1 LREWWGSIIIAALE
15 SESLGRMRMQ
25 RNYGGVR
32 MRKFLVLAT
41 CFAVFAFCGVAAGQS
56 GKSPEV
62 HGDGTVSFR
71 LMMPNAQKVELRF
84 EGMSGVTAVAMTKD
98 ASGAWSATTTP
109 LAADIYAYQFHV
121 DGVDIIDPGVHE
133 FVPNH
138 FEQGGLFTLPGKTA
152 EPWEETEVSHGV
164 VQRYLYA
171 SKIRGDESDYYVY
184 TPPGFDARAKTKY
197 PVLYLLH
204 GYSDYTNAWTVM
216 GHAQLILDNLIA
228 QGKSKAMIVVMPSG
242 YGWPKVLEA
251 GWGKQPE
258 EDRVRNRDNFA
269 AMLLEEIIPRIEKQY
284 PVWKDGT
291 HRAIAGLSMG
301 GGESLYVGL
310 NHSGQFAWI
319 GSMSAGMLE
328 KPETNFAS
336 MNVEE
341 AKKVKLLWIACGKE
355 DRLLQANREMKE
367 WLKAKGVAFTD
378 VETEGAHTWQ
388 VWRRNLAEFAVL
400 LFR

>member
-1 LREWWGSIIIAALE
+1 MKMQRDWGGA
-15 SESLGRMRMQ
+15 RMQ
-25 RNYGGVR
+25 KNYGGVS
-32 MRKFLVLAT
+32 MRKIF
-41 CFAVFAFCGVAAGQS
+41 VFVVGVGVFVFCGVAAGQR

-62 HGDGTVSFR
+62 HGDGTVSFH

-84 EGMSGVTAVAMTKD
+84 EGMSGMTAVAMAKD
-98 ASGAWSATTTP
+98 ASGVWSATTAA
-109 LAADIYAYQFHV
+109 LAADIYAYQFNV
-121 DGVDIIDPGVHE
+121 DGTDIIDPGVHE

-138 FEQGGLFTLPGKTA
+138 FEQGGLFTVPGKTA
-152 EPWEETEVSHGV
+152 ELWEQTKVPHGV
-164 VQRYLYA
+164 VQWHLYA

-184 TPPGFDARAKTKY
+184 TPPGVDARAKTKY

-204 GYSDYTNAWTVM
+204 GYSDYTNAWIVM
-216 GHAQLILDNLIA
+216 GHAQFILDNLIA
-228 QGKSKAMIVVMPSG
+228 QGKSKPMIVVMPSG

-269 AMLLEEIIPRIEKQY
+269 AILLEEIIPRIEKQY
-284 PVWKDGT
+284 PVWKDGG

-310 NHSGQFAWI
+310 NHPGQFAWI

-328 KPETNFAS
+328 KPETNFANL
-336 MNVEE
+336 NVEE
-341 AKKVKLLWIACGKE
+341 AKNVKLLWIACGKE
-355 DRLLQANREMKE
+355 DGLLQANREMKD
-367 WLKAKGVAFTD
+367 WLKMKGVAFTN
-378 VETEGAHTWQ
+378 VETDGAHTWQ
-388 VWRRNLAEFAVL
+388 VWRRNLVELAGL